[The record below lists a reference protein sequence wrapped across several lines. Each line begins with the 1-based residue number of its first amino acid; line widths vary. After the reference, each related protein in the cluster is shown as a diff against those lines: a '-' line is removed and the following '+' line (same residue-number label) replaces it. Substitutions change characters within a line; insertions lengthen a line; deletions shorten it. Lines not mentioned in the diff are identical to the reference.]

1 MAGDRRVLA
10 VAGLGGRV
18 KVVAHHLVRPA
29 QEQAGGYPRCA
40 RSSARHLFIDRLADT
55 RDLAILLLA
64 FAGRRRSEVAR
75 PAVPLDP
82 RDPKSPCLAI
92 QLGRT
97 KTGDADEA
105 GRVLLVEPPVE
116 ALREWLIGRPDPF
129 PGHRSMGSGG
139 GEAATPR
146 SIDLIVKRRCMMAGA
161 RRRSFPRMDCVRG
174 I

>member
-1 MAGDRRVLA
+1 MAATGASLPWPA
-10 VAGLGGRV
+10 SESRV

-40 RSSARHLFIDRLADT
+40 RSSARQLFIDRLADT

-105 GRVLLVEPPVE
+105 GRVLLVGPPVE
-116 ALREWLIGRPDPF
+116 ALREWLDRADITKGPISGPSIAGR
-129 PGHRSMGSGG
+129 RW
-139 GEAATPR
+139 
-146 SIDLIVKRRCMMAGA
+146 RRG
-161 RRRSFPRMDCVRG
+161 R
-174 I
+174 